1 MDVSTA
7 VIAFGF
13 VVLTSIVIV
22 LLRSILEFPMLISSI
37 IGFPLSVLIGMFVIW
52 PTRRKTSH

>member
-1 MDVSTA
+1 MDVSST

-13 VVLTSIVIV
+13 VILTAIVIV

-37 IGFPLSVLIGMFVIW
+37 IGVPLSVIIGMFVIW
-52 PTRRKTSH
+52 LLGKVSH